1 MNPRALAKL
10 QKTWAAK
17 LAASG
22 FQDLESDADRDA
34 PLSNRGKLH
43 DGTSKV
49 KDSAHV
55 QGDAAGGDGD
65 FQSLAARVEHGQ
77 AYTDWANSVLHKL
90 NGQGTKAKRRRQI
103 WGMHCEGWS
112 MKGIAREL
120 GINFHVARLTVNR
133 IEERYK
139 ACPETSLQRAAR
151 EVPTATL
158 ALLVATI
165 FRRAGQRLPTRRSSS
180 T

>member
-1 MNPRALAKL
+1 MNTRALAKL

-22 FQDLESDADRDA
+22 FMDLESDTDRDA

-43 DGTSKV
+43 DGTGKNAATVKV
-49 KDSAHV
+49 ND
-55 QGDAAGGDGD
+55 GEAGADGD
-65 FQSLAARVEHGQ
+65 FQSLAARVEHGA
-77 AYTDWANSVLHKL
+77 AYTDWANSVLLKL
-90 NGQGTKAKRRRQI
+90 NGASARARRRRQI

-120 GINFHVARLTVNR
+120 GINFHIARLTVNR

-139 ACPETSLQRAAR
+139 VCPETSLKQAAR
-151 EVPTATL
+151 EVPTRTL
-158 ALLVATI
+158 ALLVASI
-165 FRRAGQRLPTRRSSS
+165 FKRAAQE
-180 T
+180 